1 MLPTLILLLA
11 LLLWRLR
18 PVAEMSSLDLLPQ
31 RRPSPLHRSQLPFWL
46 TTVAAMLA
54 GHAATA
60 PTATLTLPQREHEAI
75 NVAFALDLSG
85 SMDASDWPHP
95 TPPPPDLSPA
105 DLPPSRLQT
114 AQRHLTRLLDD
125 CPGLR
130 TALIAF
136 ADNAILVA
144 PLADQPD
151 TLRQRL
157 QQLRTDQLQDG
168 TRIGVA
174 LLAADRALRHAPNG
188 PRVIVLLSDGV
199 DHTDASA
206 TAPLDAARTAADHG
220 VTIHAVA
227 IGGPLALH
235 PVTAPDGT
243 IRHEARGEPLDAD
256 QLAAIASAAGGRLHL
271 AQDTDALAHALSAIA
286 DDLRDRS
293 ALRPVR
299 RTVSLTGP
307 LLLLAALSA
316 AGALWLTASVP
327 SRHRPLSTST
337 SSHDHP

>member
-1 MLPTLILLLA
+1 MLPPLILLLA

-46 TTVAAMLA
+46 TAVAAMLA
-54 GHAATA
+54 GHAATS
-60 PTATLTLPQREHEAI
+60 PSATLTLPQREHEAI

-95 TPPPPDLSPA
+95 TPPPPNLSPA

-114 AQRHLTRLLDD
+114 AKRHLAQLLNDV
-125 CPGLR
+125 PGLR

-144 PLADQPD
+144 PLADRPD
-151 TLRQRL
+151 TLQQRL

-174 LLAADRALRHAPNG
+174 LIAHDRALQHAPNG

-206 TAPLDAARTAADHG
+206 TAPLDAARTAANHG

-243 IRHEARGEPLDAD
+243 LRHEARGEPLDAD
-256 QLAAIASAAGGRLHL
+256 QLAAIATAAGGQLHL

-286 DDLRDRS
+286 ADLRDHAS
-293 ALRPVR
+293 LRPVQ

-307 LLLLAALSA
+307 LLLAAALAA
-316 AGALWLTASVP
+316 AGALWLSRPP
-327 SRHRPLSTST
+327 SRHHQATSP
-337 SSHDHP
+337 HP